1 MWRRL
6 SKLNSTWTPPIMA
19 NRPNGRQRPAEKL
32 SNPFSN
38 FDLNSVL
45 AMDTPYIDLSIPHI
59 EKRMGAF
66 KVSLGRYT
74 TMNQEEIMKRRDLHV
89 QEIEGLR
96 VERTRIEQDLQTYR
110 LKEIALAK
118 RALILL

>member
-1 MWRRL
+1 
-6 SKLNSTWTPPIMA
+6 MA